1 MGRPKTPHIGR
12 SARSVL
18 AAFSLLA
25 AAAGMAAA
33 TGTAPAA
40 AAVKVPVTKMVGS
53 AAPAHIMTIMME
65 NTDYSQFAGAAA
77 MPYLNEIAH
86 EYATFTDAYGWT
98 YPSLPNYLELLSG
111 SDDGTAGQ
119 DCDITQAGCNNFTN
133 PTLVDQ
139 LEREGHQLERLLPG
153 RRERLLPGRRQRELP
168 LLAQRLPVLRGLQRS
183 SALTSRT
190 SLTCSPT

>member
-40 AAVKVPVTKMVGS
+40 AAVKVPVTKMAGS

-77 MPYLNEIAH
+77 MPYLNQIAH
-86 EYATFTDAYGWT
+86 EYATYTDAYGWT

-139 LEREGHQLERLLPG
+139 LDAKGSAGTPTTRVTRAAATRAMAPG
-153 RRERLLPGRRQRELP
+153 TTRTGTTPSGTSRTST
-168 LLAQRLPVLRGLQRS
+168 S